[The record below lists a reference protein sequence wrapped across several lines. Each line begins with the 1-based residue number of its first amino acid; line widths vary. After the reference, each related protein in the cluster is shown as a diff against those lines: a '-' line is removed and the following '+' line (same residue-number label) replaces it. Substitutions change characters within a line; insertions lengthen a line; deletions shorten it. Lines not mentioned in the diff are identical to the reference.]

1 MNLTGTITVPLPP
14 DQAIELFTPEGE
26 RAWAP
31 GWDPH
36 HHSDTVFTT
45 GHGGADT
52 TWVVLDA
59 GPGAVRYAR
68 VSRDRAGTVEVRC
81 HAHGADQTRAEVT
94 YDLAPL
100 VPAALDDFAAGYEDM
115 LAEWERLIAEACT
128 TSR

>member
-14 DQAIELFTPEGE
+14 DRAIALFTPEGE
-26 RAWAP
+26 RGWAP

-36 HHSDTVFTT
+36 HHSDSVFTT
-45 GHGGADT
+45 AHGGVDT

-59 GPGAVRYAR
+59 GPRAVRYAR

-81 HAHGADQTRAEVT
+81 HADGADQTRAEVT
-94 YDLAPL
+94 YELAGL

-115 LAEWERLIAEACT
+115 LAEWERLIADACT

>member
-14 DQAIELFTPEGE
+14 EKAIALFTPAGE

-45 GHGGADT
+45 AHGGADT

-59 GPGAVRYAR
+59 GPRAVRYAR
-68 VSRDRAGTVEVRC
+68 VSRDRAGTVGVRC
-81 HAHGADQTRAEVT
+81 HADGTDQTRAEVT
-94 YDLAPL
+94 YDLTAL
-100 VPAALDDFAAGYEDM
+100 VPDALDHFAAGYAAM
-115 LAEWERLIAEACT
+115 LADWERLIAEECT